1 MNCKNCGKKFEGKYC
16 SYCGQ
21 NSNVRKVDY
30 KYLINEIPNSIFQI
44 NRGFLFT
51 LKELFIRP
59 GHSIREFLEGK
70 RKSHFKP
77 LAFII
82 LTSTLYVLSHYFIDN
97 QTFIDDAITGYKSGA
112 NAENNDLL
120 NWIAKNQTYFIL
132 ILIPFFS
139 LASYLA
145 FLRSKYNYFEH
156 LVLNIYI
163 TGQQMFIYF
172 LFSFIYNRNSYLVLF
187 PLMLGMGFN
196 FWAFIQF
203 FNKKT
208 TFKIILLM
216 LLTYIIFILQIFIG
230 MIIFGLVIAIF
241 K

>member
-1 MNCKNCGKKFEGKYC
+1 MICKNCKQDFSGNYC
-16 SYCGQ
+16 SNCGQ
-21 NSNVRKVDY
+21 NSNVRKVDF
-30 KYLINEIPNSIFQI
+30 KYLMDEIPNSIFQI

-51 LKELFIRP
+51 LKELFIKP

-70 RKSHFKP
+70 RKNHFKP

-82 LTSTLYVLSHYFIDN
+82 LTSTLYVLSHYFIGN
-97 QTFIDDAITGYKSGA
+97 QTFIDDAITGFKSGSKV
-112 NAENNDLL
+112 ENNQLL

-132 ILIPFFS
+132 ILVPLFS

-145 FLRSKYNYFEH
+145 FIKSKYNYFEH

-172 LFSFIYNRNSYLVLF
+172 LFSFIYDRDSYLVLL
-187 PLMLGMGFN
+187 PLLLGMGFN
-196 FWAFIQF
+196 FWTYIQF
-203 FNKKT
+203 FNKKST
-208 TFKIILLM
+208 LKKVLLI

-230 MIIFGLVIAIF
+230 MIIFSIVMAVIN
-241 K
+241 

>member
-1 MNCKNCGKKFEGKYC
+1 MICKNCEQNFNGNYC
-16 SYCGQ
+16 SNCGQ

-51 LKELFIRP
+51 LKELFTRP

-70 RKSHFKP
+70 RKNHFKP

-82 LTSTLYVLSHYFIDN
+82 FTSTLYVLAHYFIGN
-97 QTFIDDAITGYKSGA
+97 QTFIDDAISGYKTGGKV
-112 NAENNDLL
+112 ENSDLI
-120 NWIAKNQTYFIL
+120 NWISKNQTYVIL
-132 ILIPFFS
+132 ILVPFFS

-145 FLRSKYNYFEH
+145 FLKSKYNYFEH

-172 LFSFIYNRNSYLVLF
+172 IFSFIFDRNSYLILL
-187 PLMLGMGFN
+187 PLLLGMAFN
-196 FWAFIQF
+196 FWTYIQF
-203 FNKKT
+203 FNKKS
-208 TFKIILLM
+208 TFKKMLLIV
-216 LLTYIIFILQIFIG
+216 LTYIIFLILIIMG
-230 MIIFGLVIAIF
+230 MIVISIAI
-241 K
+241 KTLE